1 MSDPILAFIGG
12 SGLYS
17 VDGLLNR
24 EEVKIDTPFGS
35 PSDLITI
42 GDLANPRVAFLPR
55 HGRNHHLS
63 PTSIPVRAN
72 IYALKMIG
80 IKRIVSISAV
90 GSLKE
95 DIPPLDL
102 VIPDQIIDRTKKREQ
117 TFFED
122 GIVAHVSIADPF
134 CPELRHLLTTSSKRQ
149 KARVHSSGT
158 YLVIEGPQFSTKAE
172 SLLYRSWDSS
182 VIGMTAMP
190 EAKLAREAEI
200 CYATLAL
207 VTDYDTWHESTA
219 PVTVEIVIEN
229 MRKNTE
235 VSQAIVALVAKNIEA
250 NPDCACQYALRNA
263 IITQPEMISEEVK
276 KRLSPILG

>member
-12 SGLYS
+12 SGLYNIK
-17 VDGLLNR
+17 GLLNT
-24 EEVKIDTPFGS
+24 EEIKIDTPFGS

-42 GDLANPRVAFLPR
+42 GDLANQRVAFLPR

-63 PTSIPVRAN
+63 PTEIPVRAN
-72 IYALKMIG
+72 IYALKSIG
-80 IKRIVSISAV
+80 VKRIVSISAV

-95 DIPPLDL
+95 NIHPLEL
-102 VIPDQIIDRTKKREQ
+102 VIPDQIIDRTKTREQ

-134 CPELRHLLTTSSKRQ
+134 CPELRHELTTSAKSQ
-149 KARVHSSGT
+149 KASIHSTGT
-158 YLVIEGPQFSTKAE
+158 YLVIEGPQFSTKGE
-172 SLLYRSWDSS
+172 SLLYRSWGMS

-190 EAKLAREAEI
+190 EAKIAREAEI

-207 VTDYDTWHESTA
+207 VTDYDTWHESTE
-219 PVTVEIVIEN
+219 TVNVETVIEN
-229 MRKNTE
+229 MRQNTA
-235 VSQAIVALVAKNIEA
+235 VSQAIITLLAKNVEP
-250 NPDCACQYALRNA
+250 NPDCTCQHALRDA

-276 KRLSPILG
+276 KRLSPILR